1 MNKHPIV
8 VLHTDNPLASHDI
21 LQEQHADL
29 SIHTCDKYEDLP
41 ALVSQT
47 EAEVVYSLRF
57 GLNEPFPRE
66 TLVESETVK
75 WVSVAGSGTDHLR
88 PWNPLSVTVS
98 NAAGVGADMMGE
110 YALAAILHFG
120 LGLDKLKLA
129 QQQKRWI
136 NGLVEPIAGKTVL
149 IIGLGHT
156 GKAVAARCKV
166 MGMITL
172 GVRAR
177 YQDTPNVDEVYA
189 NDSLPLLW
197 SRADFIVLC
206 VPRLDSTLGLV
217 NSEAFAAMRPGVVL
231 VDVSRGGVIEQQALI
246 NALDKHLIR
255 GAALDVFETEPL
267 PPENKL
273 WVYDNVLIT
282 PHCSSVYAGW
292 DLQSVRSFSQNLS
305 RYRQGQSLHNIVDP
319 VRGY

>member
-1 MNKHPIV
+1 
-8 VLHTDNPLASHDI
+8 
-21 LQEQHADL
+21 
-29 SIHTCDKYEDLP
+29 
-41 ALVSQT
+41 
-47 EAEVVYSLRF
+47 
-57 GLNEPFPRE
+57 
-66 TLVESETVK
+66 
-75 WVSVAGSGTDHLR
+75 
-88 PWNPLSVTVS
+88 
-98 NAAGVGADMMGE
+98 
-110 YALAAILHFG
+110 
-120 LGLDKLKLA
+120 
-129 QQQKRWI
+129 
-136 NGLVEPIAGKTVL
+136 LVEPITGKTVL

-156 GKAVAARCKV
+156 GKAVAARCKA

-177 YQDTPNVDEVYA
+177 YQDTPNVDKVYV
-189 NDSLPLLW
+189 NDSLPQLW

-246 NALDKHLIR
+246 NALDKHQIR

-273 WVYDNVLIT
+273 WAYDNVLIT

-292 DLQSVRSFSQNLS
+292 DLQSLRSFSQNLS
-305 RYRQGQSLHNIVDP
+305 RYRQGQSLHNVVDP
-319 VRGY
+319 IRGY